1 MLRITIHESPEE
13 LAINLEGRIAGPWA
27 EELGQIW
34 KEAAPRVNAKVV
46 SVDLR
51 SVTGVDE
58 DGKRILR
65 EIEKQTG
72 AVLIATTPWTKH
84 LVNEISNQ
92 NAND

>member
-1 MLRITIHESPEE
+1 
-13 LAINLEGRIAGPWA
+13 
-27 EELGQIW
+27 
-34 KEAAPRVNAKVV
+34 VV